1 MFNQLRQKEQLCYKL
16 GCEVKRIA
24 NTVGITLFIQSDK
37 YDPEY
42 LQLRVLDFLDNFYYD
57 TFNENLFKEYKKG
70 LL

>member
-1 MFNQLRQKEQLCYKL
+1 M
-16 GCEVKRIA
+16 
-24 NTVGITLFIQSDK
+24 GITLFIQSDK

-42 LQLRVLDFLDNFYYD
+42 LYLRVLDFLDNFYYD